1 MDGNWQTRM
10 FGMGLGRYPAIF
22 YLRKP
27 LPIMPATYEFE
38 QDKNNVFLRLF
49 PGSPLYFEQYLGVE
63 SREKYTLEIRIRAAT
78 RAGLLIYVCE
88 KNLLYS
94 FRCATPVRYN
104 VESFGNWTQQ
114 NNIIDMGEIGE
125 ASGPLSWIST
135 RPVKFTLYAPGPE
148 PVDVDDVRLIDRS
161 GHNHID
167 NGDFAAGIDRWFFS
181 TDDHLAWQVKNH
193 WAHVYFE
200 QGMLGIFAFFLFSIY
215 VLAYLLL
222 RVARGN
228 GFAGIPLASII
239 GFLTVGFFGF
249 LFDTPRIALLFFL
262 VSLSSLV
269 CEREAATSKRAQ

>member
-1 MDGNWQTRM
+1 
-10 FGMGLGRYPAIF
+10 MGLGRYPAIF

-27 LPIMPATYEFE
+27 LPITPATYGFE
-38 QDKNNVFLRLF
+38 QDKSNVYLRLF
-49 PGSPLYFEQYLGVE
+49 PGSPLYFEQYLSVE

-94 FRCATPVRYN
+94 FRCAKPVHYDA
-104 VESFGNWTQQ
+104 ESFGNWTQQ
-114 NNIIDMGEIGE
+114 KTIVDMDEIGE
-125 ASGPLSWIST
+125 ASGSLSWIST

-200 QGMLGIFAFFLFSIY
+200 QGMLGVSAFLLFSIY
-215 VLAYLLL
+215 ILISLLL
-222 RVARGN
+222 RVARGD
-228 GFAGIPLASII
+228 GFASISLSSII
-239 GFLTVGFFGF
+239 GFLIVGFFGF

-262 VSLSSLV
+262 VSLSSLA
-269 CEREAATSKRAQ
+269 CEREAVKSKRAQ